1 MAPRL
6 KILISSGSK
15 KGTRIYYPF
24 SHKVPASK
32 SPPGYPLGPAG
43 REISA
48 CRAFLLLSQYICYCL
63 SLRIPGKGA
72 PSMFPNR
79 FSHGQ
84 GYSISRATGQARE
97 FYSFIHSFHSFIH
110 VCWSPQKW
118 ALLHTYRKNIRS
130 LFMESHAF
138 GRPTY
143 NGVQPGSRRGLT
155 TMLSLP
161 QYCVA
166 FGTIPSTG
174 AWVDQ
179 SPISQHVS

>member
-79 FSHGQ
+79 LSHGQ

-97 FYSFIHSFHSFIH
+97 FYSFIHSIHSFMSVGVPKNEPSYIH
-110 VCWSPQKW
+110 
-118 ALLHTYRKNIRS
+118 
-130 LFMESHAF
+130 
-138 GRPTY
+138 
-143 NGVQPGSRRGLT
+143 
-155 TMLSLP
+155 
-161 QYCVA
+161 
-166 FGTIPSTG
+166 TG
-174 AWVDQ
+174 KT
-179 SPISQHVS
+179 